1 MFDSPQLH
9 SRRGLRYAGNSG
21 TLGGRG
27 FCVSAA
33 SDGCDGRRRR
43 RKVIAKRLPVC
54 YTVGAEVIRM
64 TDKEQAAMLI
74 DVYMDLLRIKQS
86 PNRDDEIENQLCAA
100 RAKLQALGI
109 VVDDL
114 VIK

>member
-1 MFDSPQLH
+1 
-9 SRRGLRYAGNSG
+9 
-21 TLGGRG
+21 
-27 FCVSAA
+27 
-33 SDGCDGRRRR
+33 
-43 RKVIAKRLPVC
+43 
-54 YTVGAEVIRM
+54 M